1 MFVFWTVLVALACAA
16 TAAVVWPLIRAPRG
30 SPFPGTGQTTAAEP
44 PQRTDNDKRLA
55 VYRDRR
61 REIDA
66 EAAAGRLSADEA
78 RLAQDE
84 LLAEVA
90 GQFPDGPPPAAA
102 ALTATTAPAQRVP
115 LAITILIAVAIP
127 GFAALT
133 YERVGSPGLVGL
145 DASELRGEMSPARLD
160 AAIAELRERTER
172 SATDGEAWAMLAQ
185 AHSMKGDLR
194 AAAQAFE
201 QAVKY
206 FSPPSARLLA
216 DYADT
221 LVSLRGGEFGPEP
234 VELIE
239 RALSINAQEPKA
251 LALLGAAQYRRGDF
265 PAALITLRKL
275 RGLLPPDSQQTQ
287 QIGEAIGEIETR
299 LSGQPASAPQGAVGA
314 PATPASASTSA
325 AASAPT
331 SAPANTTRMTGRIDI
346 DPALAGKLPPGTTL
360 FVTARL
366 AEGPRM
372 PLAAQRLSPDR
383 FPVTFELSDADAMNP
398 ARKPSE
404 AGALVIEARLS
415 RSGNAIRAPGD
426 LLGVSATVRSGS
438 RDIGIRID
446 QVVP

>member
-1 MFVFWTVLVALACAA
+1 
-16 TAAVVWPLIRAPRG
+16 
-30 SPFPGTGQTTAAEP
+30 
-44 PQRTDNDKRLA
+44 
-55 VYRDRR
+55 
-61 REIDA
+61 
-66 EAAAGRLSADEA
+66 
-78 RLAQDE
+78 
-84 LLAEVA
+84 
-90 GQFPDGPPPAAA
+90 
-102 ALTATTAPAQRVP
+102 
-115 LAITILIAVAIP
+115 
-127 GFAALT
+127 
-133 YERVGSPGLVGL
+133 
-145 DASELRGEMSPARLD
+145 
-160 AAIAELRERTER
+160 
-172 SATDGEAWAMLAQ
+172 MLAQ
-185 AHSMKGDLR
+185 AHNMKGDLR

-221 LVSLRGGEFGPEP
+221 LISLRGGEFGPEP
-234 VELIE
+234 VGLIE

-265 PAALITLRKL
+265 PAALVTLRKL
-275 RGLLPPDSQQTQ
+275 RGLLPPDNQQTQ
-287 QIGEAIGEIETR
+287 QISEAIGEIETR
-299 LSGQPASAPQGAVGA
+299 LSSQPASAPQGAVGA
-314 PATPASASTSA
+314 PATPVAAPTSA

-331 SAPANTTRMTGRIDI
+331 GAPASASTSAPASASTSAPANATRMTGRIDI